1 MTLAKYLLDQF
12 FFNYL
17 VDWCVFRDGS
27 IPASGDKFVICYD
40 VLVTRMIVFSY
51 DVKSGFFTDKS
62 ARALGLAAA
71 AVIAFASA
79 ITADPIHETF
89 LSVSYQVR
97 AFSFAFHRL
106 VSSIYEQA
114 LTN

>member
-1 MTLAKYLLDQF
+1 MTLAKYLLGQF

-51 DVKSGFFTDKS
+51 DVESAFVTD
-62 ARALGLAAA
+62 
-71 AVIAFASA
+71 
-79 ITADPIHETF
+79 
-89 LSVSYQVR
+89 
-97 AFSFAFHRL
+97 
-106 VSSIYEQA
+106 
-114 LTN
+114 